1 MKRAPRLVIA
11 ALLAAPGLVPSRAHA
26 EASGLSQLHAAFA
39 SDDAAAKRDAA
50 AAWRVLDDVSLE
62 DVDALIASLAI
73 SRPPESEVVAALVR
87 LRDASPS
94 AETPDTL
101 DLAAGIDAAIVTR
114 QNVADRLVA
123 EHILLLRLLE
133 GIGTIDA
140 AKRMAT
146 LITMDGSAWMPE
158 ARRIRLRMGMRLA
171 PWFVSSQNDTRPVVR
186 TWARAGIE
194 QLRLTDAPS
203 AISRAQDSATL
214 AALLIAYATIRDMS
228 AMRTIG
234 AYMNAEKAFVRAAAR
249 DAILRYG
256 RNSIWVLRDTFTRTT
271 QREADLTLGPRE
283 LAIELFRA
291 LDEERIR
298 SAELALSE
306 ADGAIGR
313 GAAQEAFTALE
324 RISLTQPGAIDE
336 GELSRRYESVAVAAE
351 AAELAPLA
359 SSAWNRVRWTT
370 EEPERIHRARTRA
383 LALRARDSAA
393 GGVADSE
400 ALAATLSDGA
410 PARLRVVHDVVTGEA
425 AERTRSRR
433 KLAFGGLA
441 FAAAMLAYAAWPRK
455 RHERPRLVTSAD
467 QAT

>member
-1 MKRAPRLVIA
+1 MNRASTLFVATLFAFP
-11 ALLAAPGLVPSRAHA
+11 ALTESPAHA
-26 EASGLSQLHAAFA
+26 DATTLTGLHAAFS
-39 SDDAAAKRDAA
+39 SDDVASKHAA
-50 AAWRVLDDVSLE
+50 AAAFRVLDDVSFE
-62 DVDALIASLAI
+62 EVDSVIASLAV
-73 SRPPESEVVAALVR
+73 SRPAESEIVAALVR
-87 LRDASPS
+87 LRDAAP
-94 AETPDTL
+94 APATPDAL
-101 DLAAGIDAAIVTR
+101 DLAAGIDAAVTAR
-114 QNVADRLVA
+114 HTVADRLVA

-146 LITMDGSAWMPE
+146 LIAMDGSAWMLE

-171 PWFVSSQNDTRPVVR
+171 PWFVISQNDPRPVVR
-186 TWARAGIE
+186 TWARAGVE

-203 AISRAQDSATL
+203 AISRVQDPTTL
-214 AALLIAYATIRDMS
+214 AALLISYATIRDMN

-234 AYMNAEKAFVRAAAR
+234 AYMNAEKAVVRAAAR

-271 QREADLTLGPRE
+271 QREANLTLGPRE
-283 LAIELFRA
+283 LALELFRA

-306 ADGAIGR
+306 ADRAIAR
-313 GAAQEAFTALE
+313 GAAEEAFTALE

-351 AAELAPLA
+351 AAELDLLA

-370 EEPERIHRARTRA
+370 EEPERTQRARARA

-393 GGVADSE
+393 NGVADTE
-400 ALAATLSDGA
+400 ALTATLGDGA
-410 PARLRVVHDVVTGEA
+410 PARLRAVHDVVTGEA
-425 AERTRSRR
+425 ADRARSRR
-433 KLAFGGLA
+433 KLAYGGLSVVALALA
-441 FAAAMLAYAAWPRK
+441 FAAWPRK
-455 RHERPRLVTSAD
+455 RRERSRVATSAD
-467 QAT
+467 QAA